1 MLVLCKF
8 LRQFFNTLTAD
19 CKYYVLNRD
28 NLTQR
33 IQILLPQKQKN
44 FSEVLSTFLKGTLNL
59 YHFQKKGDLQSP
71 CISQITVSEKG
82 LLDKCLKNHA
92 SEYPTTNNITNRHKH
107 CCNLDDRTFTIFID
121 HSEHNSVRKTPC

>member
-19 CKYYVLNRD
+19 DKYYVPNRD

-44 FSEVLSTFLKGTLNL
+44 FCEVLSAFLKGTLNL
-59 YHFQKKGDLQSP
+59 YHFQKKGDLHSP
-71 CISQITVSEKG
+71 CISQITISEKG